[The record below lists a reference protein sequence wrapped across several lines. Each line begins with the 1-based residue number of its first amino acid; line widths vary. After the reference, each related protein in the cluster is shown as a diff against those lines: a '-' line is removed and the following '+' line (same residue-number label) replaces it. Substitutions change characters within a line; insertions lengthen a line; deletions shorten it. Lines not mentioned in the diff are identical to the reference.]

1 MKSKLYHDRLFVAL
15 LSMFFLVA
23 GVLSSGSAAEKP
35 NILWIFSEDLSPY
48 MGCYGDPINSGHT
61 PSIDQLA
68 AEGVIFKRAYM
79 PAPVCSPCRSA
90 IITGVMQTTTGTHQ
104 HRSGRWAEGVVPE
117 DVQIQLPA
125 GIRTIPELM
134 RDAGYFTFN
143 SGKDDYNFHYDRRK
157 LYSVGTKEDY
167 LPGMNGWQGNSA
179 RHSGSFTKDTWN
191 AREDKDQPWFGQI
204 TIWGGKAKAKHV
216 REGEKLDP
224 DEVPLPP
231 YFPDTEAHRKAW
243 TEHYNA
249 ARGAD
254 AQVEKI
260 LAQLEKDGE
269 MEKTIV
275 FFFSDHGNNQ
285 SLRHKQ
291 FCYEGGVHVPLMIK
305 GDHPALKAGTVRN
318 EIITGLDIP
327 ATTLAFAGVKRPDY
341 LDGQNLFGDDYK
353 PLDYV
358 ISARD
363 RCDYTIDRIRT
374 VRSAKLR
381 YIRNFFEER
390 PLLQAQYRDNQPTV
404 VDLHRLHESGELTE
418 YQEEHWFGL
427 RPKEELYDI
436 EADPHQINNLA
447 GDPAFAEALQEHRKV
462 LDNWMK
468 ETDDK
473 GQYSEDPAQLK
484 ATFDL
489 WVQRPI
495 FRDAK
500 VNPEYDQFR

>member
-1 MKSKLYHDRLFVAL
+1 MKVLPLIPVILFAL
-15 LSMFFLVA
+15 FSNL
-23 GVLSSGSAAEKP
+23 GAAEKP

-48 MGCYGDPINSGHT
+48 MGCYDDPINAGHT

-68 AEGVIFKRAYM
+68 AGGVLFKRAYM
-79 PAPVCSPCRSA
+79 PAPVCSACRSA
-90 IITGVMQTTTGTHQ
+90 IITGVMQTTTGAHQ
-104 HRSGRWAEGVVPE
+104 HRSGRWLEGVVPE
-117 DVQIQLPA
+117 DTQIHLPD
-125 GIRTIPELM
+125 GMKTIPELM
-134 RDAGYFTFN
+134 REAGYFTFN

-167 LPGMNGWQGNSA
+167 EPGMNGWQGNFA
-179 RHSGSFTKDTWN
+179 KHSGSFTEDTWG

-204 TIWGGKAKAKHV
+204 MIWGGKAKAKHV
-216 REGEKLDP
+216 REGELLKP

-231 YFPDTEAHRKAW
+231 YFPNTEAHRKGW

-254 AQVEKI
+254 AQVEEI

-269 MEKTIV
+269 MENTIV

-305 GDHPALKAGTVRN
+305 GDHPALKAGTVRR
-318 EIITGLDIP
+318 EIMTGLDIP
-327 ATTLAFAGVKRPDY
+327 ATTLAFAGVQQPDY
-341 LDGQNLFGDDYK
+341 LDGQNLFSDDYEK
-353 PLDYV
+353 KSYV

-374 VRSAKLR
+374 VRSDKLR
-381 YIRNFFEER
+381 YIRNYFPDR

-418 YQEEHWFGL
+418 YQSDHWFGI
-427 RPKEELYDI
+427 RPAEELYDI
-436 EADPHQINNLA
+436 AADPHQINNLA
-447 GDPAFAEALQEHRKV
+447 GMPEYAEALKEHREV
-462 LDNWMK
+462 LESWVE
-468 ETDDK
+468 ETGDK
-473 GQYSEDPAQLK
+473 GESQEDSAQLK

-489 WVQRPI
+489 WIQRPI
-495 FRDAK
+495 FSEAK
-500 VNPEYDQFR
+500 VNPEYDQFRK